1 MLRLFY
7 PSASGTKEFSLD
19 ADDPSIA
26 SMIEHLRGKTGVYLD
41 PYADSRL
48 YPAHQALCIAF
59 LRSQSAPHTDFIA
72 FLQEAVA
79 RDEVVRC
86 IGD

>member
-19 ADDPSIA
+19 ADDPCIA
-26 SMIEHLRGKTGVYLD
+26 SMLEHLRDKTGVYLD

-59 LRSQSAPHTDFIA
+59 LRGQSAAHSDFIA
-72 FLQEAVA
+72 FLQEAA
-79 RDEVVRC
+79 ALDEVVHC